1 MSARADRKRNPRSSP
16 RQRVDEAVE
25 RVAITGIAAG
35 GAGVGRLADGI
46 AVFVPRTAPG
56 DESEIAVVDRRARW
70 ARGRLVRTLQDG
82 PDRRRAPCPLYSR
95 CGGCTLQHLEPTAQ
109 RRAKSRLVADAMARI
124 AHLPIDAPFVEHGE
138 KEFHYRNRLSFT
150 LVRLSGGPV
159 VAGFHEAN
167 RPERILDVDARCL
180 LPEPAIGMAW
190 SQLRE
195 AWGPG
200 ARRLPSGAKLRLT
213 LRAVE
218 SGEVSLTIDG
228 GDDDGDAAVL
238 LAAVPAITSIWHRR
252 KGELEP
258 VLIAGA
264 ESLAESWLGEEV
276 ALTGTTFLQVNREAA
291 KLLES
296 HVLERAGAVDGRA
309 VVDAY
314 CGIGTRA
321 RALAGKGASVTGIE
335 LDPKAVREARRL
347 GGGPSYIEAR
357 VEEALPSVLPADL
370 VLLNPPRTG
379 IDGVVAESLA
389 HTPPRRILY
398 VSCDPAT
405 LARDIARLAGT
416 FTVHDLHCF
425 DLFPQTSHVE
435 TVAELVCAIS

>member
-1 MSARADRKRNPRSSP
+1 MSARVDRKRDSHAIP
-16 RQRVDEAVE
+16 RQREDEAVE

-35 GAGVGRLADGI
+35 GAGVARLADGI

-56 DESEIAVVDRRARW
+56 DESEITVVDRRARW
-70 ARGRLVRTLQDG
+70 ARGRLVRTLEDG
-82 PDRRRAPCPLYSR
+82 QGRRRAPCPLYSR
-95 CGGCTLQHLEPTAQ
+95 CGGCTLQHLEPAAQ
-109 RRAKSRLVADAMARI
+109 RRAKSRLVADAMGRI
-124 AHLPIDAPFVEHGE
+124 AHLPLDAPFVEYGE

-150 LVRLSGGPV
+150 LLRLNGRV
-159 VAGFHEAN
+159 VAGFHEVN

-200 ARRLPSGAKLRLT
+200 ARRLPSGSKLRLT

-228 GDDDGDAAVL
+228 GEDDGDARAL
-238 LAAVPAITSIWHRR
+238 LAGAPAITSVWHRR
-252 KGELEP
+252 KGEVEP

-264 ESLAESWLGEEV
+264 ESLAESWLGDNV

-291 KLLES
+291 RLLES
-296 HVLERAGAVDGRA
+296 YVLERAGAVDGHA

-335 LDPKAVREARRL
+335 LDPQAVREARRL
-347 GGGPSYIEAR
+347 AGGPSYIEAR
-357 VEEALPSVLPADL
+357 VEEALPTVLPADL

-379 IDGVVAESLA
+379 IEGTVAEGLSR
-389 HTPPRRILY
+389 TPPRRILY

-416 FTVHDLHCF
+416 FTVHELHCF